1 MGNSARQSHISF
13 NSFPPRHS
21 PGHRTLDRL
30 GPGSSLTAA
39 ASARLLDTINSA
51 ANTATRF
58 YVDIYAW
65 RGTFSGYYT
74 RGGAYRSTDLAD
86 CTIADAARNFS
97 NSDGLPGLFLALRQL
112 RALLGVHHHGG
123 GFPAQLRHSPTAY
136 PGRFPR
142 YRYNY
147 WRHSGFTC
155 ICTLADLGAFT
166 AIGQSGE
173 PP

>member
-21 PGHRTLDRL
+21 PGRRTHNRL
-30 GPGSSLTAA
+30 GPGSSLAAA
-39 ASARLLDTINSA
+39 ASARLLDTTDGA

-65 RGTFSGYYT
+65 RGTFSGNHN
-74 RGGAYRSTDLAD
+74 RSGAYQFTDLAD
-86 CTIADAARNFS
+86 CTITGAARDFS
-97 NSDGLPGLFLALRQL
+97 YSDGLPGLFLVLRQL
-112 RALLGVHHHGG
+112 RALHGVHHHGG

-147 WRHSGFTC
+147 WRHTGFTG